1 MTYDF
6 APGEPP
12 PPPADSDLLLPGE
25 RRRKL
30 EKLEIEDDLE
40 CVHCGYNLRGLTKKH
55 RCPECGTPA
64 GMSLL
69 GDLLQYAPV
78 HWLKSVRNGL
88 AMLLWAIGIGIAAF
102 VNIGPSP
109 GFGVLLDVCSAVLA
123 FSGVMFLTTPEP
135 KMLSVATGFGL
146 RESIRTLALV
156 NFACALTIM
165 FSPSMNFT
173 TVMARISLL
182 FWIALLLT
190 LAVFLRRF
198 AARIPESDLER
209 PTTQVIWGFA
219 GSLAVCLFFGLYSLA
234 FGRFTAILGPAPCI
248 ASVGLFSALFFACWF
263 MLLLYKYY
271 AIVRWSVHD
280 AERQFDPPPMPKL
293 NTDPNTEDWTDAGTS

>member
-25 RRRKL
+25 RRRKPQ
-30 EKLEIEDDLE
+30 KLEIDDDLE

-64 GMSLL
+64 GMSLQ
-69 GDLLQYAPV
+69 GDLLQYASAP
-78 HWLKSVRNGL
+78 WLKSVRNGL
-88 AMLLWAIGIGIAAF
+88 AMLLWAIGMGIGASI
-102 VNIGPSP
+102 NIGSSS
-109 GFGVLLDVCSAVLA
+109 GFGVLLDVFGAVLA

-146 RESIRTLALV
+146 RELLRTLALV
-156 NFACALTIM
+156 KFACALTIL
-165 FSPSMNFT
+165 FSSSMKFT
-173 TVMARISLL
+173 SVMTQISLL
-182 FWIALLLT
+182 FWVALLLT
-190 LAVFLRRF
+190 LAVFMRRF

-219 GSLAVCLFFGLYSLA
+219 GSLGVFVFFSLFSFVFGS
-234 FGRFTAILGPAPCI
+234 FTAILGPAPCI
-248 ASVGLFSALFFACWF
+248 ALLALVSALFFSCWI
-263 MLLLYKYY
+263 MLLLYRYY
-271 AIVRWSVHD
+271 AVVRWSVHD
-280 AERQFDPPPMPKL
+280 AESQFDPPPMPKL
-293 NTDPNTEDWTDAGTS
+293 NTDPSTEDWSDVRS